1 MKKTEPKMDVID
13 IVKDII
19 ITESGVDINQVK
31 RNRNF
36 VEVRS
41 LFFHIVKE
49 LSPMQSFSNIGRS
62 VNKDHATVMFGISQ
76 YETYARFN
84 KELDKLK
91 AKVMK
96 RFRLEY
102 QFYQIHSIDDE
113 IRNLEERLAEL
124 KELRETLNK

>member
-1 MKKTEPKMDVID
+1 MIKTEPKMDVID

-19 ITESGVDINQVK
+19 INESGVDINQVK
-31 RNRNF
+31 RNRNI

-41 LFFHIVKE
+41 LFFHVVKE

-62 VNKDHATVMFGISQ
+62 VNKDHATVMFAISQ

-91 AKVMK
+91 AKVVK

-113 IRNLEERLAEL
+113 IRNLEERIAEL
-124 KELRETLNK
+124 KELRDTLN

>member
-1 MKKTEPKMDVID
+1 MRKTEPKMDVID

-19 ITESGVDINQVK
+19 ITESGVDINQVNRK
-31 RNRNF
+31 RNI

-41 LFFHIVKE
+41 LFFHVVKE

-91 AKVMK
+91 AKVVK

-113 IRNLEERLAEL
+113 IRNLEERIAEL
-124 KELRETLNK
+124 KELRETLN

>member
-1 MKKTEPKMDVID
+1 MRKTEPKMDVID

-19 ITESGVDINQVK
+19 INESGVDINQVK
-31 RNRNF
+31 RNRNI

-41 LFFHIVKE
+41 LFFHVVKE
-49 LSPMQSFSNIGRS
+49 LSPMETFSGIGRS

-102 QFYQIHSIDDE
+102 KFYQIHSIDDE

-124 KELRETLNK
+124 KEFRDTLNE